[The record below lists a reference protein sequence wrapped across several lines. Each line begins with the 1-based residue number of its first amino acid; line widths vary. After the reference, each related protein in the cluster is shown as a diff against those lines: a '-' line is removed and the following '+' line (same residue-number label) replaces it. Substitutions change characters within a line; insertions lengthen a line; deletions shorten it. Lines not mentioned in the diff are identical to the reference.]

1 MSGIGAKSSRK
12 FKEGMVPFFKGVAAF
27 SGAPWNGVTR
37 LLPVD
42 RAQLVRS
49 YFESFAAQPSW
60 SAPIFSFH
68 PFNTSR

>member
-1 MSGIGAKSSRK
+1 MGSLFQGG
-12 FKEGMVPFFKGVAAF
+12 GGFFWCAMD
-27 SGAPWNGVTR
+27 GVTR